1 MKSPINIQLQ
11 QRTASIDPISNGAVL
26 LLLAV
31 YLGIVIWNGNLG
43 ALTSA
48 LKQDILQRNSAGPA
62 FWQWLIALIV
72 LYALAKNPATSQ
84 IFGPLL
90 GIALVAMLIQL
101 ALKNPQSFNALD
113 NNIRYLLG
121 GGTIHRS

>member
-1 MKSPINIQLQ
+1 MASPVKVQFT
-11 QRTASIDPISNGAVL
+11 QRTATIDPLANGAAL
-26 LLLAV
+26 LLLAA
-31 YLGIVIWNGNLG
+31 YLSVVLATGNFSPFL
-43 ALTSA
+43 AA
-48 LKQDILQRNSAGPA
+48 LKQDLFTRSAAGPA

-90 GIALVAMLIQL
+90 GVALVAMLIQL